1 MEKQSNRALAF
12 INKCIISLLGLMGL
26 CNSCIPALA
35 YGSPVTEYDFRG
47 SVKDENGL
55 PLENVKVAL
64 FFNTPKVIEDPHID
78 STIFLYKI
86 LGGEPLYNHG
96 PRYYS
101 RSTDEE
107 GEYTLQGECHGSQI
121 FTIFFL
127 KEGYE
132 WKDTTF
138 QWKDIPHKGKNNEED
153 RVGLAAIHVSLKK
166 VTAKGNQ

>member
-1 MEKQSNRALAF
+1 MKKQSNRALAF

-35 YGSPVTEYDFRG
+35 YGSPATEYDFRG

-64 FFNTPKVIEDPHID
+64 FFNKPEAIEELHID
-78 STIFLYKI
+78 STRFLYKI
-86 LGGEPLYNHG
+86 LGDEPVNNHG
-96 PRYYS
+96 VGYHS
-101 RSTDEE
+101 TDTDEE
-107 GEYTLQGECHGSQI
+107 GEYTLQGGCHSSRF

-153 RVGLAAIHVSLKK
+153 IVGLAAIHVSLKK
-166 VTAKGNQ
+166 VTSKGNQ